1 MIPASLQE
9 SVRVRLIWVRGTEM
23 TDCFS
28 MRLSVPSDVLIS
40 VIEDEAVL
48 LNLKSE
54 RYFGLNRTGT
64 AMWTALTTAESVET
78 AYESLLARFS
88 VESKTLRRDLDDLV
102 QQLIGHGLVDSVP
115 LTQAQR
121 AEQTPSDA
129 FSETSAD

>member
-1 MIPASLQE
+1 
-9 SVRVRLIWVRGTEM
+9 
-23 TDCFS
+23 

-88 VESKTLRRDLDDLV
+88 VESKTLRRDLNDLV

>member
-1 MIPASLQE
+1 
-9 SVRVRLIWVRGTEM
+9 M

-64 AMWTALTTAESVET
+64 AMWTALTSAESVEM
-78 AYESLLARFS
+78 AYRSLAGRFD
-88 VESKTLRRDLDDLV
+88 VDPEMLRRDLNDLV
-102 QQLIGHGLVDSVP
+102 HRLIEHGLVESP
-115 LTQAQR
+115 RLT
-121 AEQTPSDA
+121 T
-129 FSETSAD
+129 SEGPEYTADDLAKTLAD